1 MTDKNLDGSVIALH
15 CNNQQELEQFLHTHL
30 GELWSHKTQHCTTIA
45 QSLMKQHINQIR
57 NYSLQQMIHF
67 IAHFEIRA
75 TIHTITSGDWDEA
88 KYKTASKKEWNEYI
102 AKCHIP
108 KGISIKIWKAIQR
121 YYAEPKHVVIDEEEN
136 KYYDPQMTPEPPTTH
151 RSSNFSDWSYD
162 AQELKLPTYISKALY
177 YVSEDDVLELLI
189 DQAVSKVL
197 SFDDL
202 WRDSTFCRELYDD
215 VTFKNAVNKIY
226 KRVRN
231 KETQYDFID
240 HFIETEQGREILNY
254 QRDVDKHTNDANAHE
269 PLEEKERI
277 MNNEM
282 DQLQYQ
288 ISRSKMNIES
298 EYIRSCEYKI
308 IITDTGFDQAY
319 DWALFRRKT
328 LKNVFMQ
335 TIKTS
340 GYWKILTRSID
351 DTYHKQEEKA
361 DHIKEE
367 ENIEKEALTFYTTN
381 LEHSMVSFMEDSG
394 PITRDLS
401 HLNAI
406 LLFLQTMRIH
416 HLDSDDVDKIQF
428 IPQNL
433 RARDPKSIEE
443 LKPIVKIVFDEERRP
458 LQESKELVDNEETA
472 ALRETARNL
481 KKKKVEEEE
490 EETVDVWYEI
500 YWWNECKEDAK
511 VHSLAMKH
519 SLSKGKMEY
528 FVRFVM
534 PSTETSNDNWAFKSH
549 DSTSSAMGGG
559 DNKELLEWIWYDNN
573 DANYKAYD
581 LGVNVL
587 KQLEASFHSNCSTIF
602 PPQLNCNFNYLLLR
616 EMTAPL
622 KNRGKNVGLGHVIRF
637 TYSNCDVANIVNME
651 QLSVWKNAP
660 QFARNIQRRL
670 NGANSLF
677 SYFSSHNSEY
687 VNEWKKVYR
696 LYTSDQEKFFW
707 SHVLAVCAAAHYIR
721 IERRNQII
729 SFNYSPQ
736 PNNARNVVF
745 AELHEQQQSCMDE
758 THDAQAVVLEK
769 FNTNVHYEKE
779 DLPKQYCRHRT
790 QWKWRNGEE
799 QFYCDECASLLQFAE
814 FVRKYILES
823 EHPEVSRFL
832 WPWYRNT
839 LHRNDLIK
847 YRNYVSKYKLS
858 SLYEESDIL
867 GGGDYDETKSNKMRY
882 RRKLAGRFLLGGW
895 NISRNLN
902 IIRQQLKMIFT
913 LQDPPPQDSDD
924 FIDQISAING
934 GMTNKYY
941 DYECRSMTLRT
952 PSQISYFGEFVVHCL
967 SNVNYRGA
975 VKLSPFV
982 CWWLRTPKWYTAAHD
997 VILLRLGLAYDLNEK
1012 EFVQN
1017 AAAAAADYEEFSAW
1031 CRRWQNILHR
1041 LRYVTHCIVLQLARC
1056 NPSIMDKRNDFGLKR
1071 TLNSVV
1077 FLDEMMANVHLR
1089 YCEDEKKS
1097 LQRDRDSDFGHH
1109 YEEEKK
1115 RDPFVVRSLKY
1126 EFCEILSSFDLE
1138 KHGKRM
1144 AQLIINLLAIKQR
1157 QSLWLLLGTL
1167 LKRIPY
1173 QMSFQILSA
1182 NRDSLR
1188 RGGDATLLQLDAV
1201 CGEVCDG
1208 SNFSVAVALYLS
1220 SLMEVC
1226 AEEDMARH
1234 NEWKELSHKYEALAA
1249 QQMNAIECDD
1259 IVSILL
1265 DSQGLLEIALRTRR
1279 LHFLNC
1285 LRSVD
1290 DGDDDDYW
1298 HLFVLLLWKPFYFY
1312 LSPRGFSWT
1321 TACLFVLYCMI
1332 IGVYLSLDIH
1342 QNDAWQ
1348 GIFEMTVWL
1357 CGAGYC
1363 VNVSNNNNIL
1373 DIALSIE
1380 LMILFALRVFV
1391 TTESYSNVYDILWAV
1406 QCILLSIRALRL
1418 FDFVLLR
1425 VIALMVATLVKFA
1438 IIFVILL
1445 IGFVVGLRYIST
1457 GDDVDEAVFSTLHHS
1472 SSYLLQL
1479 AVGITDLSIIDEFG
1493 RNHRI
1498 AQIYV
1503 SCFIVIASIL
1513 LLNLL
1518 IALMATEFGAIRE
1531 TARAESAYLKAQ
1543 SCYDFQHRSRCMPP
1557 PLRCAAYVVVL
1568 AIHLVNF
1575 IPALL
1580 APSLLNIYAHL
1591 PNPLQP
1597 KKKTTKNVMD
1607 TRRKVADYYLKWNGK
1622 EYNWKIF
1629 HLNCY
1634 NIISNATNDV
1644 EKWNVMTIQQYFDQ
1658 KSTTTTTTIEKN
1670 LVTKCV
1676 FCKDCCRSITTA
1688 KPHQQL
1694 VTPFWVL
1701 ADIVSVWCF
1710 LILLYLPMLMLLFVV
1725 AAAQRLFLF
1734 SLNRNIMLLVPDE
1747 QLDQEECNR
1756 LYDI

>member
-534 PSTETSNDNWAFKSH
+534 PSTEPSNDNWTFKSH

-696 LYTSDQEKFFW
+696 
-707 SHVLAVCAAAHYIR
+707 
-721 IERRNQII
+721 
-729 SFNYSPQ
+729 
-736 PNNARNVVF
+736 
-745 AELHEQQQSCMDE
+745 
-758 THDAQAVVLEK
+758 
-769 FNTNVHYEKE
+769 
-779 DLPKQYCRHRT
+779 
-790 QWKWRNGEE
+790 
-799 QFYCDECASLLQFAE
+799 
-814 FVRKYILES
+814 
-823 EHPEVSRFL
+823 
-832 WPWYRNT
+832 NT

-847 YRNYVSKYKLS
+847 YRNYVSKYNLS
-858 SLYEESDIL
+858 SLYAQSDIL
-867 GGGDYDETKSNKMRY
+867 GGGDYDETKSNNMRY
-882 RRKLAGRFLLGGW
+882 MRKLAGRFLLGGW

-1097 LQRDRDSDFGHH
+1097 LQRDRDSYFGP